1 MSEALLSAFSSN
13 NTDGSRIGYLYVRVP
28 YNGSITLPEY
38 IKSVI
43 VINATAISDGNTA
56 VYRTLGGLTTTSS
69 HQNLCLLRS
78 SEDVISG
85 DLSSIRM
92 IDLNIDRVASGSF
105 TISNISD
112 GIQITSS
119 ALRGF
124 YFTLYMMLLPHEI
137 EIYSN

>member
-1 MSEALLSAFSSN
+1 MSEALLSAFSFN
-13 NTDGSRIGYLYVRVP
+13 NTDGNRMGYLYVSVP

-43 VINATAISDGNTA
+43 IINATANRGNSSIYT
-56 VYRTLGGLTTTSS
+56 TLGGITTISPN
-69 HQNLCLLRS
+69 QNLCLLRS

-85 DLSSIRM
+85 DLSYILMR
-92 IDLNIDRVASGSF
+92 DLIVDRVGSGSF

-119 ALRGF
+119 AIHGY